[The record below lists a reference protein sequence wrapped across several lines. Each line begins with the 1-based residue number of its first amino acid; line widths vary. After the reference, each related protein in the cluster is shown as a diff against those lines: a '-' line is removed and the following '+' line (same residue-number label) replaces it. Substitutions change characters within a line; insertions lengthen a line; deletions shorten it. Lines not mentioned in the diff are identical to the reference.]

1 MYASSMPHLNVD
13 ISQDAY
19 DAAKAGSD
27 EAGMLLRKWVE
38 RIILDAARKTAP
50 AKERTLDYTE
60 GQ

>member
-1 MYASSMPHLNVD
+1 MPHLNVD
-13 ISQDAY
+13 ISQEAY